1 MEINIRQIF
10 LILLKKVHII
20 MICALIV
27 AVLSLLYT
35 NYMVTPLYSSSA
47 MLSIQASENREDYK
61 SVTTADYT
69 VSVELVSTITE
80 LIKNEAC
87 LNIVGEITG
96 LNKYYSPQALKSMI
110 TVSSKK
116 TENFYITV
124 SAPYPEH
131 SLILVNAFADVL
143 SDSSFVRG
151 NIVNADDKD
160 PNRGYIKKILKAG
173 TVTLISGAKN
183 VPLTPSSPNI
193 AKNTFLGLI
202 IGAAIASLFYIF
214 KDFVST
220 KVLTEEDIELLIP
233 DLISLG
239 TVPLINPCK
248 GSEQN

>member
-1 MEINIRQIF
+1 MDINIKQMV
-10 LILLKKVHII
+10 LII
-20 MICALIV
+20 MKKIHVIVACALIV
-27 AVLSLLYT
+27 AVLSFVYT
-35 NYMVTPLYSSSA
+35 KFMVTPLYSSSA

-96 LNKYYSPQALKSMI
+96 LNKYYSLSALKSMI
-110 TVSSKK
+110 SISSKE

-124 SAPYPEH
+124 SCPNPEH

-183 VPLTPSSPNI
+183 VPLNPSSPNV
-193 AKNTFLGLI
+193 AKNTFFGLVLGGI
-202 IGAAIASLFYIF
+202 ISALLYIIKNF
-214 KDFVST
+214 ISS
-220 KVLTEEDIELLIP
+220 KVLTEEDIDALIP
-233 DLISLG
+233 GLISLG
-239 TVPLINPCK
+239 SIPLISASK
-248 GSEQN
+248 GSEQH

>member
-10 LILLKKVHII
+10 LILLKKAHVIVV
-20 MICALIV
+20 CALIA
-27 AVLSLLYT
+27 AVFSFLYT
-35 NYMVTPLYSSSA
+35 NYMITPLYSSSA

-110 TVSSKK
+110 SISSKE

-193 AKNTFLGLI
+193 AKNTFLGLLV
-202 IGAAIASLFYIF
+202 GALIASLFYIF

-220 KVLTEEDIELLIP
+220 KVLTEEDIENLIP

-239 TVPLINPCK
+239 SIPLITPSK

>member
-10 LILLKKVHII
+10 LILLKKAHVIVA
-20 MICALIV
+20 CALIA
-27 AVLSLLYT
+27 AVFSFIYT
-35 NYMVTPLYSSSA
+35 NYMITPLYSSSA

-110 TVSSKK
+110 SISSKE

-124 SAPYPEH
+124 STPYPEH

-193 AKNTFLGLI
+193 AKNTFLGLLV
-202 IGAAIASLFYIF
+202 GALIASLFYIF

-220 KVLTEEDIELLIP
+220 KVLTEEDIENLIP

-239 TVPLINPCK
+239 SIPLITPSK